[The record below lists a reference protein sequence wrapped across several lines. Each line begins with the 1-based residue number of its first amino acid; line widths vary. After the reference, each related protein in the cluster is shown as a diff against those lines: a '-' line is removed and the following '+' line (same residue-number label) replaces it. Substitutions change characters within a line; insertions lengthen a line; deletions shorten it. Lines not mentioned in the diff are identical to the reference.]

1 MAAGPGIE
9 PGLDDP
15 ESPVLPLHHPAIIFA
30 YIVYAN
36 KIAPSRDFRYT
47 ALPVPF
53 AQGFLFPQ
61 DNHDIKKPWSHGPAG
76 NGKSGGMNDFPALIP
91 SSSLKSL

>member
-36 KIAPSRDFRYT
+36 KIAPSREIFDI
-47 ALPVPF
+47 LHCPF
-53 AQGFLFPQ
+53 HSLKGFLFPQ

-76 NGKSGGMNDFPALIP
+76 NGKSGGMNDFPCLDTQF
-91 SSSLKSL
+91 LT